1 MQRRRQHS
9 TRFHHGA
16 RVRRPPP
23 RGVLASLL
31 LAVASLLPVHA
42 GAPTE
47 QPFPGPLLRYL
58 DAPTLAALAADE
70 AAPPPAARAAAA
82 PTVEIPLSPRFW
94 RRGVDDVVQLATAPA
109 RWEAPQWQRF
119 GLGLAA
125 VGLTIAVLD
134 EPIRDA
140 IDPRPDRN
148 SLIDRVD
155 RLGER
160 RTSHLLMAGFYG
172 YGLLQDDVRAKAVAV
187 DALYATVI
195 ANGLVTSKLKRAFGR
210 DRPYLGGDAHAFD
223 AFGGREQDQ
232 RAFPSGHTTEAFAVA
247 GVIATH
253 YADSPAVV
261 WTAYG
266 LAALNGVSRMKKDQ
280 HWASDVLAGAMIGGG
295 IGRMVARHNQRE
307 REAELAL
314 AYGEDGPLLVYQ
326 RRWR

>member
-1 MQRRRQHS
+1 MLGKQEHRQHILAES
-9 TRFHHGA
+9 A
-16 RVRRPPP
+16 ACAVRRH
-23 RGVLASLL
+23 RWGLGLLVVLLVAAPGHASPSPQAYAGPLVSLL
-31 LAVASLLPVHA
+31 DPS
-42 GAPTE
+42 
-47 QPFPGPLLRYL
+47 
-58 DAPTLAALAADE
+58 TLAAVTAPE
-70 AAPPPAARAAAA
+70 AAPPPRDAAVA
-82 PTVEIPLSPRFW
+82 PPVEVPFSLGFW
-94 RRGVDDVVQLATAPA
+94 RRGADNVVQLATAPA

-119 GLGLAA
+119 GLGIAA
-125 VGLTIAVLD
+125 VGVTIAVLD

-160 RTSHLLMAGFYG
+160 RTSHILMAGFYG
-172 YGLLQDDVRAKAVAV
+172 YGWLQGDERAKAVAV
-187 DALYATVI
+187 DALYATAI

-223 AFGGREQDQ
+223 AFAGREQDQ

-253 YADSPAVV
+253 YADTPAVG

-266 LAALNGVSRMKKDQ
+266 LAALNGFSRMKKDQ

-295 IGRMVARHNQRE
+295 IGRMVARHNTSQRS
-307 REAELAL
+307 AGLSL
-314 AYGEDGPLLVYQ
+314 VQGEDGPMLAYSGT
-326 RRWR
+326 WR